1 MERCIMFV
9 KLNSKNLKKLC
20 SLALAGTITMSLT
33 GCNRT
38 VVDTQYGFDKALILG
53 DDSAIILDVAK
64 WYDYSGEQLQLT
76 TDDNMVVLTSSF
88 DTNPF
93 YGNSSD
99 YSVQTVATNAISED
113 GDLYDLSKKTETSL
127 YNKEFF
133 DTNWVF
139 NRTVLFNGNN
149 ALILP
154 VSDWKD
160 YEGEQV
166 QVITDGKLVLN
177 LCSFN
182 SKLIFDVYSDTK
194 ASDFAKWYVGEDG
207 NVVDLSA
214 SAANSSGFNYTLVD
228 TKYGFN
234 KAIVMKDDAI
244 VILPID
250 KWCDY
255 EGEQLQLEI
264 TDGPTMVTDSYHTIL
279 VNDIESELKADQIAE
294 YLCPNGKI
302 TDLSAKYKYDTQI
315 YFNGTILDLNNGF
328 TKGIFSND
336 NTASAVNIDKWNDY
350 EGEQLQIKLDTG
362 DVILASS
369 MLLNLMNGGS
379 KDINASTLV
388 DMYTTSDKVVDYVNG
403 DCSSSLYNK
412 YVFDTEVKFTYA
424 LKVVDG
430 NVTIIPLKEWED
442 FYNTDGKKKKRKSP
456 FEKSPNSADIYEE
469 VKVIVDLLTDD
480 DEKEDSPNCEQLQLT
495 LPDGSVIVTTAY
507 DTVLVNNKTDIKELA
522 EMFRGTDGVIS
533 DLTPYVG
540 EPNVSA
546 WNKTLWDT
554 KYNFGYAIFNNES
567 TSQVFPIK
575 EWKDFKEGEQL
586 QLKLND
592 DTGFLTSFVNTTL
605 VYTKTDGLE
614 ETLAAAFN
622 GTLDQDKPAIKVY
635 E

>member
-1 MERCIMFV
+1 MLV

-38 VVDTQYGFDKALILG
+38 VVDTQYAYDKALILG

-99 YSVQTVATNAISED
+99 YSVQNVATNAISEN
-113 GDLYDLSKKTETSL
+113 GDLYDLSKRTEISL
-127 YNKEFF
+127 YNKELF
-133 DTNWVF
+133 DANWAF
-139 NRTVLFNGNN
+139 NRTILFNGNN

-160 YEGEQV
+160 YQGEQV
-166 QVITDGKLVLN
+166 QVISDGKLVLN

-182 SKLIFDVYSDTK
+182 SKLIYDVYSDTK
-194 ASDFAKWYVGEDG
+194 ASDFARWYVGEDG
-207 NVVDLSA
+207 NIVDLSD
-214 SAANSSGFNYTLVD
+214 SAANSSSFNYTLVD

-234 KAIVMKDDAI
+234 KAIVLKDDAI

-250 KWCDY
+250 QWCDY

-264 TDGPTMVTDSYHTIL
+264 TDGPTLVTDSYHTIL
-279 VNDIESELKADQIAE
+279 VNDIESELKADKIAA
-294 YLCPNGKI
+294 YLCPSGKV
-302 TDLSAKYKYDTQI
+302 TDLSAKYSYDQQI
-315 YFNGTILDLNNGF
+315 YFNGTIWDLCNGF
-328 TKGIFSND
+328 STGIFSN
-336 NTASAVNIDKWNDY
+336 NNSAVAVNVDKWNDY

-369 MLLNLMNGGS
+369 MLLNLMNGGNEE
-379 KDINASTLV
+379 INASTLV
-388 DMYTTSDKVVDYVNG
+388 DMYITSDKVTDYVNG
-403 DCSSSLYNK
+403 KYNSELYNK

-424 LKVVDG
+424 LKIVDG
-430 NVTIIPLKEWED
+430 NVTIIPLKEWKD

-456 FEKSPNSADIYEE
+456 FEKSPNSADIYED
-469 VKVIVDLLTDD
+469 VKVIVELLTEDD
-480 DEKEDSPNCEQLQLT
+480 DEKKDSPNCEQLQLT

-507 DTVLVNNKTDIKELA
+507 DTILVNNKTDIKELA
-522 EMFRGTDGVIS
+522 EMFRGVDGVIS

-540 EPNVSA
+540 EPDVSS
-546 WNKTLWDT
+546 WNKNLWDT
-554 KYNFGYAIFNNES
+554 KYDFDYAILNNES

-586 QLKLND
+586 QLEFSD
-592 DTGFLTSFVNTTL
+592 ETGFLTSFVNTTL
-605 VYTKTDGLE
+605 VSTKTDGLE

-622 GTLDQDKPAIKVY
+622 GTLNQDKPVIKVY

>member
-1 MERCIMFV
+1 MFV

-622 GTLDQDKPAIKVY
+622 GTLDQDKPVIKVY

>member
-1 MERCIMFV
+1 MFV